1 MITFNYP
8 QVPPSGG
15 RGLLHMNILLL
26 SALLLGGC
34 KTTDPIATP
43 LLNTDYSI
51 IDGDTV
57 KTVKTKDYDKIYKYE
72 NNNKKYI
79 TVGDTIAT
87 YREPKLHTPP
97 AKDPDLA
104 KIKNNKEPTLKGKP
118 LTMIVVGGSMS
129 AGVRDGGYFNEGIL
143 TSYPNLIARQMKLKK
158 FEQPLFDATQYNG
171 IGRKV
176 KTSFNPTGGPI
187 QKFNVIQNNLTGE
200 YLPDEQYDFKKIKLP
215 DYKGDPDNLAVPFN
229 SRSFIA
235 IDGVNNSFK
244 NRIIPT
250 KNSFGWDI
258 STMKYLKAKKF
269 DFFIVEA
276 GIDDFMQYVA
286 EGAGATWTTN
296 IPMGIKDY
304 TFQETLSYEEEI
316 RIQPE
321 LRLIKEVLAPLGA
334 KGVFFNIPD
343 ILDLPYFLDKDYVL
357 NYDALVKQELLKQN
371 YLVLV
376 KKFKPSSRI
385 DSLLSKKVHIALK
398 PVFNLNNNLKNED
411 VINDVA
417 DVIKIGSERMNGQLL
432 SFNQKYGYGIVDIR
446 SLYKK
451 ILSSTGYTTDDGTPI
466 NRTNFFSND
475 GINPTPLGQAVI
487 ANEVIK
493 TINQTYKADIPLI
506 SVREYLSVK

>member
-1 MITFNYP
+1 
-8 QVPPSGG
+8 
-15 RGLLHMNILLL
+15 MNILIL
-26 SALLLGGC
+26 SALLIGGC
-34 KTTDPIATP
+34 RVNDPVANP
-43 LLNTDYSI
+43 ALNTDYSI

-57 KTVKTKDYDKIYKYE
+57 KTVKTKDFDKIYKND
-72 NNNKKYI
+72 NNSKKYI
-79 TVGDTIAT
+79 IVGDTIIT
-87 YREPKLHTPP
+87 YKEPKLHTPP

-104 KIKNNKEPTLKGKP
+104 KIKNDKEPTLKGKP
-118 LTMIVVGGSMS
+118 LKMIVVGGSMS

-229 SRSFIA
+229 SRNSV
-235 IDGVNNSFK
+235 GGLGGNSFK
-244 NRIIPT
+244 QRLIPAKDNIGNT
-250 KNSFGWDI
+250 V
-258 STMKYLKAKKF
+258 STVNYIKTKKF
-269 DFFIVEA
+269 DFFIVET
-276 GIDDFMQYVA
+276 GIDDFMQYIG
-286 EGAGATWTTN
+286 EGGGATWTTN
-296 IPMGIKDY
+296 IPIGIKDY
-304 TFQETLSYEEEI
+304 TFQETLTFEENM

-321 LRLIKEVLAPLGA
+321 LRLIREVFAPLGA
-334 KGVFFNIPD
+334 KGVFFNVPD
-343 ILDLPYFLDKDYVL
+343 ILELPYFLDKDYVL
-357 NYDALVKQELLKQN
+357 NYDPQIKQELLKQN

-446 SLYKK
+446 GLYKK
-451 ILSSTGYTTDDGTPI
+451 ILSVAGYITDDGTPI
-466 NRTNFFSND
+466 NRTNFFSLD

-506 SVREYLSVK
+506 SVREYLSLK

>member
-1 MITFNYP
+1 MITFKLTHHA
-8 QVPPSGG
+8 PSGG
-15 RGLLHMNILLL
+15 WVLHMNILLI
-26 SALLLGGC
+26 SAFLLGGC
-34 KTTDPIATP
+34 NSKDPVATP
-43 LLNTDYSI
+43 EI
-51 IDGDTV
+51 IYGDSV
-57 KTVKTKDYDKIYKYE
+57 KTVKTKDYDKLYKKD
-72 NNNKKYI
+72 NNSTKYI
-79 TVGDTIAT
+79 AVGDTIIPFAVT
-87 YREPKLHTPP
+87 KLHTPP
-97 AKDPDLA
+97 SKDPDLT
-104 KIKNNKEPTLKGKP
+104 KIKNDKETTLKGKP
-118 LTMIVVGGSMS
+118 LTMVVIGGSIS
-129 AGVRDGGYFNEGIL
+129 AGVRDGGYFNDGIS
-143 TSYPNLIARQMKLKK
+143 TSYPNMIARQMKLKK
-158 FEQPLFDATQYNG
+158 FEQPFFDAAQFNG
-171 IGRKV
+171 IGRRV
-176 KTSFNPTGGPI
+176 KTGFNPTGGPI
-187 QKFNVIQNNLTGE
+187 QKFNIIQNNLTGE

-229 SRSFIA
+229 SRSFIT

-244 NRIIPT
+244 NRIITT
-250 KNSFGWDI
+250 KNSYGWDI
-258 STMKYLKAKKF
+258 SVMNHLKTKKF
-269 DFFIVEA
+269 DFFIIEA

-286 EGAGATWTTN
+286 EGAGATWSTN
-296 IPMGIKDY
+296 VSDGAKDY
-304 TFQETLSYEEEI
+304 TFQETLTFEENM

-321 LRLIKEVLAPLGA
+321 LRLIREVLAPLGA

-357 NYDALVKQELLKQN
+357 NYDPLVKQELLKQN

-398 PVFNLNNNLKNED
+398 PVFNLNNNLKSED

-417 DVIKIGSERMNGQLL
+417 DVIKIGTERMNGQLT

-451 ILSSTGYTTDDGTPI
+451 ILSIAGYITDDGTPI

>member
-1 MITFNYP
+1 
-8 QVPPSGG
+8 
-15 RGLLHMNILLL
+15 MNILIL
-26 SALLLGGC
+26 SALLIGSC
-34 KTTDPIATP
+34 RVNDPMANP
-43 LLNTDYSI
+43 VANTDYSI

-57 KTVKTKDYDKIYKYE
+57 KTVKTKDFDKIYKHD
-72 NNNKKYI
+72 NNSKKYI
-79 TVGDTIAT
+79 TVGDTIVT

-97 AKDPDLA
+97 AKDPDLS
-104 KIKNNKEPTLKGKP
+104 KIKNDKEPTLKGKP

-229 SRSFIA
+229 SRHAIGRDGNGSSF
-235 IDGVNNSFK
+235 NNRLILKK
-244 NRIIPT
+244 NT
-250 KNSFGWDI
+250 FGYNLSI
-258 STMKYLKAKKF
+258 TNHLKSKKF

-276 GIDDFMQYVA
+276 GIDDFMKYVS
-286 EGAGATWTTN
+286 EGSGATMSSTTPPWE
-296 IPMGIKDY
+296 IPDQDF
-304 TFQETLSYEEEI
+304 TFQETLTFEENMKL
-316 RIQPE
+316 QPE
-321 LRLIKEVLAPLGA
+321 LRLIRETFAPLGA
-334 KGVFFNIPD
+334 KGVFFNVPD

-357 NYDALVKQELLKQN
+357 NYDPLVKQELLKQN

-376 KKFKPSSRI
+376 KKFKPSSKI
-385 DSLLSKKVHIALK
+385 DSLLSKKVHIAFK
-398 PVFNLNNNLKNED
+398 PVFNSNNNLGRDD
-411 VINDVA
+411 VFNDETFSGRIDA
-417 DVIKIGSERMNGQLL
+417 IKVGTQRMNDQLI
-432 SFNQKYGYGIVDIR
+432 SFNKKYGYGIVDIR

-493 TINQTYKADIPLI
+493 TINSFYKMEIPLI
-506 SVREYLSVK
+506 PTREYLNIK